1 MTYTRE
7 FIPLSIAWKLIVA
20 SLSQMVSNMDS
31 PPPPPSFPQGISLAP
46 GQFDLEALWEKSDL
60 PQPVRKEKEFSW
72 LKEQGL
78 DWDYDSPFLADFSF
92 QFLLV

>member
-1 MTYTRE
+1 MTFTRE
-7 FIPLSIAWKLIVA
+7 FIPLSIAWKLTVA

-31 PPPPPSFPQGISLAP
+31 PPTHPPFPQEISLAS

-60 PQPVRKEKEFSW
+60 LQPVRKEKTFSW

-78 DWDYDSPFLADFSF
+78 DWDYD
-92 QFLLV
+92 